1 MNIEILEL
9 AKEEFRDLR
18 FGWRDKLS
26 FSKGYKEYEFVY
38 ELSKDLLELL
48 GFKRIEEKHI
58 GYTIVTIER
67 EKLNEL

>member
-1 MNIEILEL
+1 MDNEILEK

-18 FGWRDKLS
+18 FGWRNKLS
-26 FSKGYKEYEFVY
+26 FSKGYKEYESVY
-38 ELSKDLLELL
+38 KDCKEILELL